1 MASPTTWRRT
11 CEQSYAASYQMVF
24 RSQQNRLHDFY
35 KATQHHDQSSYIN
48 FGSLHPA
55 GVRWN
60 PERPQPIEAGR
71 RHQIPQAAITQKQEQ
86 MTPNKR
92 PTSLD
97 CLAAVAL
104 TCPLDDPVEWP
115 PKVTAH
121 VVPTAITIRFLRL
134 ISSYSEFFSRASC
147 FSPLT
152 HSLCL
157 SHSACQVQS
166 PYRIRQSQRD
176 EQTEPVAQRPRS
188 NSPPSPHL
196 LPRATLKAETDKAA
210 PSPPSSHSLRL
221 NPTKKKTM
229 ESVNHNGKCRPPI
242 DQPQKKEP
250 VLTAHTARPSQSRKR
265 RLLDRHIDT
274 HLEPQPKQPDRALRG
289 SARLGSDNT
298 SARTKGTWCAE
309 EELRSVVTSTFQ
321 RSSAVA
327 NVSEVSQG
335 PTEYQCNYCS
345 RIKKSLSAGTD
356 GRVRIRC
363 DCGGKHQDNTP
374 RMHAM

>member
-1 MASPTTWRRT
+1 
-11 CEQSYAASYQMVF
+11 
-24 RSQQNRLHDFY
+24 
-35 KATQHHDQSSYIN
+35 
-48 FGSLHPA
+48 
-55 GVRWN
+55 
-60 PERPQPIEAGR
+60 
-71 RHQIPQAAITQKQEQ
+71 

-115 PKVTAH
+115 PK
-121 VVPTAITIRFLRL
+121 
-134 ISSYSEFFSRASC
+134 
-147 FSPLT
+147 
-152 HSLCL
+152 
-157 SHSACQVQS
+157 VQS

-374 RMHAM
+374 RMHAMWELCDGKPAMKSQRLTDSPRHSRQTA